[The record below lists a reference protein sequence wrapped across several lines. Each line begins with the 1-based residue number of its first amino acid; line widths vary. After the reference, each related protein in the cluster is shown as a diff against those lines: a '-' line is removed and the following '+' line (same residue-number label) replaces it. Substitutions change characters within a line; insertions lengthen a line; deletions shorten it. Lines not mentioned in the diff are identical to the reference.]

1 MAKINFLAD
10 YKEIITQKLCSLG
23 HPPKDEEDLDT
34 VLKRYL
40 NLLLRIPPTIVWTVR
55 QSKELANKILPPE
68 ITLGLQQLIE
78 KAESGQDL
86 KPHLSTQINKP
97 DYPDLMFYDWG
108 IFHFH
113 LGTNPHPRRQG
124 FVERTGDLL
133 FAIAHSPTARMYLI
147 DIHPHD
153 GGFTNQD
160 LLRILDENWTDI
172 LAPDTLKRCV
182 GLPYNAS
189 DSDIDSLRKAGIDPI
204 LQTPGGRVL
213 TPRGGGIIKAV
224 QSRRIKRE
232 ADRRVGGIT
241 KAVQSRRI
249 KREADRRKT
258 EVRQLEELFI
268 QQRDTIADDFNR
280 EYGKN
285 WDELEFKVKSFEAPV
300 RIEEITTGEML
311 EI

>member
-1 MAKINFLAD
+1 
-10 YKEIITQKLCSLG
+10 
-23 HPPKDEEDLDT
+23 
-34 VLKRYL
+34 
-40 NLLLRIPPTIVWTVR
+40 
-55 QSKELANKILPPE
+55 LANKIIPQE

-86 KPHLSTQINKP
+86 KPHLSTHSDNP
-97 DYPDLMFYDWG
+97 DYQDLMFNDWR

-113 LGTNPHPRRQG
+113 LGTNPHPNRQG

-147 DIHPHD
+147 DIHPHK

-160 LLRILDENWTDI
+160 LLRIIEENWTDI
-172 LAPDTLKRCV
+172 LAPYTLKRCV

-189 DSDIDSLRKAGIDPI
+189 DSDIERLRKAGIDPI
-204 LQTPGGRVL
+204 LQTPSGRVL
-213 TPRGGGIIKAV
+213 SQMGGGITRAGN
-224 QSRRIKRE
+224 SRRIKRE
-232 ADRRVGGIT
+232 ADRI
-241 KAVQSRRI
+241 
-249 KREADRRKT
+249 KT

-285 WDELEFKVKSFEAPV
+285 WDELEFKVKSFKAPV

-311 EI
+311 EISTSD

>member
-1 MAKINFLAD
+1 
-10 YKEIITQKLCSLG
+10 
-23 HPPKDEEDLDT
+23 
-34 VLKRYL
+34 
-40 NLLLRIPPTIVWTVR
+40 
-55 QSKELANKILPPE
+55 LANKILPQE
-68 ITLGLQQLIE
+68 ITLGLQEFIK

-147 DIHPHD
+147 DIHPHH

-172 LAPDTLKRCV
+172 LAADTLKRCV

-189 DSDIDSLRKAGIDPI
+189 DSDIKRLREAGIDPI

-213 TPRGGGIIKAV
+213 SQMGGGITSAGN
-224 QSRRIKRE
+224 SRRIKTE
-232 ADRRVGGIT
+232 ADRIKT
-241 KAVQSRRI
+241 K
-249 KREADRRKT
+249 
-258 EVRQLEELFI
+258 VRQAEDFFI
-268 QQRDTIADDFNR
+268 QKPDTLAVYFNDK
-280 EYGKN
+280 YAKN
-285 WDELEFKVKSFEAPV
+285 WDCLKFKLKSFEAPV
-300 RIEEITTGEML
+300 KIEEITTGEIIEYPL
-311 EI
+311 QGGR